1 VRLVEDYTKPNLG
14 GVDHHDIV
22 FMTLFRGSLFH
33 GALIIDDMFVHA
45 SGVTDLTL
53 VLGDLA
59 RGEITHLGYDVAMSR
74 SA

>member
-1 VRLVEDYTKPNLG
+1 VRLVEDYTKPDLG

-22 FMTLFRGSLFH
+22 FMTLFRRSFFH
-33 GALIIDDMFVHA
+33 RTLVVDDMFVHA
-45 SGVTDLTL
+45 SGVIDLAL
-53 VLGDLA
+53 VLGDIA